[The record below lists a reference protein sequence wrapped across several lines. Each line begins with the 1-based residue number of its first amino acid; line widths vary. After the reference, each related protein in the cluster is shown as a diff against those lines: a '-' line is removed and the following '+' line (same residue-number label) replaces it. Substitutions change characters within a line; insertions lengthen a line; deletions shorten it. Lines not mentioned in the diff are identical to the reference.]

1 MKKLITILLLLALLL
16 TPTAAMA
23 KVYLVVATLAN
34 TGVSSF
40 TFDYH
45 EVEEMDLC
53 LQLVDNAKI
62 GVAQGGDAEASVVI
76 YCTPNKRESDRD

>member
-1 MKKLITILLLLALLL
+1 MKKLIAVLLILLVLAA
-16 TPTAAMA
+16 TPAAA

-45 EVEEMDLC
+45 EVEDMDQC
-53 LQLVDNAKI
+53 LRIVDRAKI
-62 GVAQGGDAEASVVI
+62 SVAQGGDAEASIAI
-76 YCTPNKRESDRD
+76 YCAPDKREKDLD